1 MSIAHIYFWP
11 KSVKFCTFC
20 NSRLSNQPL
29 HLTEIGQISSL
40 KNWSLQYICDR
51 LLTFD
56 RNRLNFFH
64 VGVTKGVAFHF
75 LTDIG
80 QISSLSNNEKGTPRS
95 NFCAFWL
102 IFIAKTCPNCNF
114 LTVFPRFLHLQI
126 HFLTHHTST
135 WYFFNPIF
143 LSLTRLNQKASDSL
157 LTWRFDT

>member
-20 NSRLSNQPL
+20 NSRLSYQPL

-56 RNRLNFFH
+56 RNRLIFFSSRSYF
-64 VGVTKGVAFHF
+64 GVAYHF
-75 LTDIG
+75 MTDIG
-80 QISSLSNNEKGTPRS
+80 QISSLSNNEKGTHLPK
-95 NFCAFWL
+95 FCAFCL

-114 LTVFPRFLHLQI
+114 LTVFPRFLHLHI
-126 HFLTHHTST
+126 HFLAHQTST
-135 WYFFNPIF
+135 W
-143 LSLTRLNQKASDSL
+143 
-157 LTWRFDT
+157 